1 VGEHAHKLRFV
12 YAHAQS
18 SLLLPQASD
27 TEELALCGTTT
38 VNGRSILCFFIPNA
52 DIASLFS
59 SFRLT
64 GAVLDDSNLDI
75 VVDVR
80 GYHNLPSTF
89 HDSRI
94 CLGLASHGERIL
106 ESCFEQVNADATN
119 REEPRIHREENS
131 FTLSDIDFN
140 AIRIL
145 GRRCNIFASYVQ

>member
-64 GAVLDDSNLDI
+64 GAVLDDGNLDI

-80 GYHNLPSTF
+80 GYHNLP
-89 HDSRI
+89 
-94 CLGLASHGERIL
+94 
-106 ESCFEQVNADATN
+106 
-119 REEPRIHREENS
+119 IHREENS